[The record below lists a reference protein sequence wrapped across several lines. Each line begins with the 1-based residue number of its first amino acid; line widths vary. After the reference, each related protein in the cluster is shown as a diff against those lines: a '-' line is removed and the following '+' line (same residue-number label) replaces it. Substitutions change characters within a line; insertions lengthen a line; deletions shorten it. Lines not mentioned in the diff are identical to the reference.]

1 VVTIGDPLGL
11 AVVTCGGYDRR
22 RLAVVEV
29 GFDQERALHTPIC
42 WWLWICWCGGS
53 RWVGVDGCGL
63 LVRRLSVSFP
73 VGMVGC
79 EDVCEIFGEC
89 DLLLGLDCGVGH
101 GGEGVG
107 LWWSGEGWWRRVFRL
122 LNAK

>member
-1 VVTIGDPLGL
+1 V
-11 AVVTCGGYDRR
+11 
-22 RLAVVEV
+22 
-29 GFDQERALHTPIC
+29 IC
-42 WWLWICWCGGS
+42 
-53 RWVGVDGCGL
+53 V
-63 LVRRLSVSFP
+63 LSVSFL

-79 EDVCEIFGEC
+79 EDVCEISSEC

-101 GGEGVG
+101 GGKGLG